1 MKTPTIRECMAALQ
15 GVAGAESAVRALVVG
30 TRWEDD
36 PRVLRFWAQAE
47 ELVAVLREAHRDAS
61 VESQS

>member
-1 MKTPTIRECMAALQ
+1 MKTPTFRECMAALQ
-15 GVAGAESAVRALVVG
+15 GVAGAESAVRTLIAG

-47 ELVAVLREAHRDAS
+47 ELVAVLREAHREAR
-61 VESQS
+61 VEPQS